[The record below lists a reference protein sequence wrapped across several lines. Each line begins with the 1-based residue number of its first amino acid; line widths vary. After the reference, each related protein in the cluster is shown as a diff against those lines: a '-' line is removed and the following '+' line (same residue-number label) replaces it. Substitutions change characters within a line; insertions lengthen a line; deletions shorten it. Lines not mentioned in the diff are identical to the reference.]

1 MGSLIVGVRTPYM
14 LVTEGLMV
22 TLGIGSCIVD
32 IITELLGICFRLY
45 LLLLL
50 KHKCWSFAKDVIT
63 KNLSKSYKIDLYH
76 MM

>member
-14 LVTEGLMV
+14 LVTEGLMF
-22 TLGIGSCIVD
+22 TLGSGSCIVD
-32 IITELLGICFRLY
+32 IITELLVICLRLY
-45 LLLLL
+45 LLLL
-50 KHKCWSFAKDVIT
+50 KHKCWSFTKDIIT